1 MLTWWNMLARPWS
14 GETVGC
20 ADADIDVPTSASAES
35 SSRLVS
41 VPFSYEVKSWSMSLV
56 AARS

>member
-1 MLTWWNMLARPWS
+1 MLARPWS